1 MKYNVA
7 LIYGGA
13 SVEHEVSLMGYEY
26 MSSLIYE
33 AGYDVIPI
41 LVERDGSWSID
52 GVAAYPIRI
61 GHDHG
66 MLCENNF
73 IKADVAIPLL
83 HGEGGESGEVQSAL
97 ACAGIPYIGA
107 RPCEGAICLDK
118 AYTKVIAERI
128 GIPTA
133 RWISFSEHTD
143 ASYAIVECEKKIG
156 FPMFIKPRRLG
167 SSIGAYPVYNADD
180 FYKYFTR
187 SMQAGSN
194 RVIVEKLIEN
204 KRELECAMFSTL
216 DGVIISPPGEV
227 ISKGFYSY
235 ESKYSSKTVTV
246 ARAEISESVCKDVI
260 SYSRKLSSEL
270 SLRHLARIDY
280 FLSGDEVI
288 FNEINTFPGF
298 TRESLY
304 PKLLAEMGIHPVDAI
319 KAFVEDA
326 IKDARPV

>member
-1 MKYNVA
+1 MKYKVA

-13 SVEHEVSLMGYEY
+13 SVEHDVSVMGYEY
-26 MSSLIYE
+26 MSSLIYD
-33 AGYDVIPI
+33 AGYDTVPI
-41 LVERDGSWSID
+41 LVDKDGSWSIN
-52 GVAAYPIRI
+52 GITAYPIKVGRES
-61 GHDHG
+61 G
-66 MLCENNF
+66 MLCGNKF
-73 IKADVAIPLL
+73 IKTDVAIPLL

-107 RPCEGAICLDK
+107 HPCEGAICLDK

-167 SSIGAYPVYNADD
+167 SSIGAHPVYNAED
-180 FYKYFTR
+180 FVKYFAR
-187 SMQAGSN
+187 SMASGSN
-194 RVIVEKLIEN
+194 RVIVEELIES
-204 KRELECAMFSTL
+204 KRELECAMFGTRNRVVVSH
-216 DGVIISPPGEV
+216 PGEV
-227 ISKGFYSY
+227 LLQGFYSY
-235 ESKYSSKTVTV
+235 DSKYSSKTTTV
-246 ARAEISESVCKDVI
+246 SRAEISENVCKTI
-260 SYSRKLSSEL
+260 MAYSRKLISEL

-280 FLSGDEVI
+280 FLSGDDVI

-304 PKLLAEMGIHPVDAI
+304 PKLLTEMGIQPKDAI

-326 IKDARPV
+326 IEDARPV